1 MYQGYILNLNRSDNS
16 ILHRLRSIL
25 QSNLNCRVTVLN
37 EDDAFAK
44 NGRKPPPNLIFLLAD
59 KPDINWKALPFDL
72 NWVPTI
78 MVLSAENSSNKTS
91 DDLPCQIDDVI
102 IPPFK
107 DIEVI
112 WKSRRLL
119 KKRSPGKT
127 PAIKES
133 LLQELGLNNIIGKN
147 PAFLKT
153 LTKIPLLAD
162 SNATLL
168 ITGETGVGKELVAR
182 ATHYLS
188 PRQNKSFV
196 SINCGAI
203 PASLVENELF
213 GHKRGAFTDA
223 RTNQIGMVAEAE
235 GGTVFLDEIES
246 LSLEA
251 QGKLLRLL
259 QERTYKPLGY
269 TKQVKADIR
278 FIAATN
284 VDLKVRIKDGRFRP
298 DLFYRLN
305 IAIDVPPLRKRK
317 EDIPLLANHILK
329 KHSKEH
335 TKGSKNLAPA
345 ALAKLIN
352 YDWPG
357 NIRELEN
364 VLLEAFLLTQTTAI
378 LTENINIP
386 ITDNNEFFENL
397 SLKEAKKKV
406 VTQFERNFIINLLI
420 QHQGNICHA
429 AKEAQKDR
437 SDFGKLIQKYQ
448 IDARTFRNK
457 NL

>member
-1 MYQGYILNLNRSDNS
+1 
-16 ILHRLRSIL
+16 
-25 QSNLNCRVTVLN
+25 
-37 EDDAFAK
+37 
-44 NGRKPPPNLIFLLAD
+44 
-59 KPDINWKALPFDL
+59 
-72 NWVPTI
+72 
-78 MVLSAENSSNKTS
+78 
-91 DDLPCQIDDVI
+91 
-102 IPPFK
+102 
-107 DIEVI
+107 
-112 WKSRRLL
+112 
-119 KKRSPGKT
+119 
-127 PAIKES
+127 
-133 LLQELGLNNIIGKN
+133 
-147 PAFLKT
+147 
-153 LTKIPLLAD
+153 
-162 SNATLL
+162 
-168 ITGETGVGKELVAR
+168 
-182 ATHYLS
+182 
-188 PRQNKSFV
+188 
-196 SINCGAI
+196 
-203 PASLVENELF
+203 
-213 GHKRGAFTDA
+213 
-223 RTNQIGMVAEAE
+223 
-235 GGTVFLDEIES
+235 
-246 LSLEA
+246 
-251 QGKLLRLL
+251 
-259 QERTYKPLGY
+259 
-269 TKQVKADIR
+269 
-278 FIAATN
+278 
-284 VDLKVRIKDGRFRP
+284 
-298 DLFYRLN
+298 
-305 IAIDVPPLRKRK
+305 LRKRK

>member
-16 ILHRLRSIL
+16 VLHRLGSIL
-25 QSNLNCRVTVLN
+25 QSNFNCRVTVLN

-59 KPDINWKALPFDL
+59 NSDINWQALPFDL
-72 NWVPTI
+72 NSVPTI

-119 KKRSPGKT
+119 KKRSSGKT

-133 LLQELGLNNIIGKN
+133 LFQELGLNNIIGKN

-162 SNATLL
+162 SNATIL

-196 SINCGAI
+196 AINCGAI

-213 GHKRGAFTDA
+213 GHKRGAFPLTLQRETR
-223 RTNQIGMVAEAE
+223 RTIGPTFVPL
-235 GGTVFLDEIES
+235 TRC
-246 LSLEA
+246 
-251 QGKLLRLL
+251 LLC
-259 QERTYKPLGY
+259 E
-269 TKQVKADIR
+269 
-278 FIAATN
+278 
-284 VDLKVRIKDGRFRP
+284 
-298 DLFYRLN
+298 
-305 IAIDVPPLRKRK
+305 
-317 EDIPLLANHILK
+317 
-329 KHSKEH
+329 
-335 TKGSKNLAPA
+335 
-345 ALAKLIN
+345 
-352 YDWPG
+352 
-357 NIRELEN
+357 
-364 VLLEAFLLTQTTAI
+364 
-378 LTENINIP
+378 
-386 ITDNNEFFENL
+386 
-397 SLKEAKKKV
+397 
-406 VTQFERNFIINLLI
+406 
-420 QHQGNICHA
+420 
-429 AKEAQKDR
+429 R
-437 SDFGKLIQKYQ
+437 SDFIHSAKRQSPFAISKSKSRELMKMG
-448 IDARTFRNK
+448 RE
-457 NL
+457 

>member
-1 MYQGYILNLNRSDNS
+1 MFQGYILNPNRFDNDILNR
-16 ILHRLRSIL
+16 LRLIL
-25 QSNLNCRVTVLN
+25 QSNLNCRVTVCN

-44 NGRKPPPNLIFLLAD
+44 NGRQPPPHLIFLLAEN
-59 KPDINWKALPFDL
+59 PDINWKALPFDL
-72 NWVPTI
+72 NSVPTI
-78 MVLSAENSSNKTS
+78 MVLSVENSSNKTV
-91 DDLPCQIDDVI
+91 DDLPYQIDEVI

-119 KKRSPGKT
+119 KKGSPGKT
-127 PAIKES
+127 PVVKES
-133 LLQELGLNNIIGKN
+133 FLQKLGLNNIIGKN
-147 PAFLKT
+147 PTFLKT
-153 LTKIPLLAD
+153 LTKIPLLAN
-162 SNATLL
+162 SNATIL
-168 ITGETGVGKELVAR
+168 ITGETGVGKELVAQ

-196 SINCGAI
+196 TINCGAI

-223 RTNQIGMVAEAE
+223 RTNQIGVIAEAE
-235 GGTVFLDEIES
+235 GGTLFLDEIES

-251 QGKLLRLL
+251 QSKLLRLL
-259 QERTYKPLGY
+259 QEKTYKPLGQ
-269 TKQVKADIR
+269 TKQVKADMR

-284 VDLKVRIKDGRFRP
+284 VDLKARIKSGRFRP
-298 DLFYRLN
+298 DLFYRLS

-317 EDIPLLANHILK
+317 DDIPLLANHLLE

-335 TKGSKNLAPA
+335 TKGSKNLSPA
-345 ALAKLIN
+345 ALAKLMS

-364 VLLEAFLLTQTTAI
+364 VLLEASLLTQTTTI
-378 LTENINIP
+378 QPENINIP
-386 ITDNNEFFENL
+386 IAYNNDCFENL
-397 SLKEAKKKV
+397 SLKEAKRKV
-406 VTQFERNFIINLLI
+406 VEQFERDYVINLLI
-420 QHQGNICHA
+420 QHQGNLSHA

-437 SDFGKLIQKYQ
+437 SDFGKLIKKHE
-448 IDARTFRNK
+448 IDARDYKNK
-457 NL
+457 NI

>member
-25 QSNLNCRVTVLN
+25 QSNLNCRVTVCN

-72 NWVPTI
+72 NSVPTI
-78 MVLSAENSSNKTS
+78 MVLSAENSRNKTS
-91 DDLPCQIDDVI
+91 GDLPYQIDDVI

-119 KKRSPGKT
+119 KKRSPDKT

-133 LLQELGLNNIIGKN
+133 LVQELGLNNIIGKN
-147 PAFLKT
+147 PTFLKT

-162 SNATLL
+162 SNATIL

-196 SINCGAI
+196 AINCGAI
-203 PASLVENELF
+203 PATLVENELF

-223 RTNQIGMVAEAE
+223 RTNQIGVIAEAE

-269 TKQVKADIR
+269 TKQIKADIR

-284 VDLKVRIKDGRFRP
+284 VDLKARIKDGRFRP

-317 EDIPLLANHILK
+317 EDIPLLANHILE
-329 KHSKEH
+329 KHSIEH

-378 LTENINIP
+378 PPENINIP
-386 ITDNNEFFENL
+386 TAYNNECFTNL

-406 VTQFERNFIINLLI
+406 VTQFERDYIINLLI
-420 QHQGNICHA
+420 HHQGNISHA

-437 SDFGKLIQKYQ
+437 SDFGKMIRKHH
-448 IDARTFRNK
+448 IDVRTFKNK
-457 NL
+457 DL

>member
-1 MYQGYILNLNRSDNS
+1 MFQGYILNPNRFDNDILNR
-16 ILHRLRSIL
+16 LRLIL
-25 QSNLNCRVTVLN
+25 QSNLNCRVTVCN

-44 NGRKPPPNLIFLLAD
+44 NGRKPPPHLIFLLAD
-59 KPDINWKALPFDL
+59 NPDINWKALPFDL
-72 NWVPTI
+72 NSVPTI
-78 MVLSAENSSNKTS
+78 MVLSVENSSNKTV
-91 DDLPCQIDDVI
+91 DDLPYQIDEVI

-119 KKRSPGKT
+119 KKGSPGKT
-127 PAIKES
+127 PVVKES
-133 LLQELGLNNIIGKN
+133 FLQKLGLNNIIGKN
-147 PAFLKT
+147 PTFLKT
-153 LTKIPLLAD
+153 LTKIPLLAN
-162 SNATLL
+162 SNATIL
-168 ITGETGVGKELVAR
+168 ITGETGVGKELVAQ

-196 SINCGAI
+196 TINCGAI

-223 RTNQIGMVAEAE
+223 RTNQIGVIAEAE
-235 GGTVFLDEIES
+235 GGTLFLDEIES

-251 QGKLLRLL
+251 QSKLLRLL
-259 QERTYKPLGY
+259 QEKTYKPLGQ
-269 TKQVKADIR
+269 TKQVKADMR

-284 VDLKVRIKDGRFRP
+284 VDLKARIKSGRFRP
-298 DLFYRLN
+298 DLFYRLS

-317 EDIPLLANHILK
+317 DDIPLLANYLLE

-335 TKGSKNLAPA
+335 TKGSKNLSPA
-345 ALAKLIN
+345 ALAKLMS

-364 VLLEAFLLTQTTAI
+364 VLLEASLLTQTTTI
-378 LTENINIP
+378 QPENINIP
-386 ITDNNEFFENL
+386 IAYNNDCFENL
-397 SLKEAKKKV
+397 SLKEAKRKV
-406 VTQFERNFIINLLI
+406 VEQFERDYVINLLI
-420 QHQGNICHA
+420 QHQGNLSHA

-437 SDFGKLIQKYQ
+437 SDFGKLIKKHE
-448 IDARTFRNK
+448 IDARDYKNK
-457 NL
+457 NI

>member
-44 NGRKPPPNLIFLLAD
+44 NGRTPPPNLIFLLAD

-72 NWVPTI
+72 NSIPTI

-119 KKRSPGKT
+119 KKKSPGKT

-305 IAIDVPPLRKRK
+305 IAIDVPQEVSGLAVPMPTTPLF
-317 EDIPLLANHILK
+317 
-329 KHSKEH
+329 
-335 TKGSKNLAPA
+335 
-345 ALAKLIN
+345 
-352 YDWPG
+352 
-357 NIRELEN
+357 
-364 VLLEAFLLTQTTAI
+364 VL
-378 LTENINIP
+378 
-386 ITDNNEFFENL
+386 
-397 SLKEAKKKV
+397 
-406 VTQFERNFIINLLI
+406 
-420 QHQGNICHA
+420 
-429 AKEAQKDR
+429 
-437 SDFGKLIQKYQ
+437 
-448 IDARTFRNK
+448 
-457 NL
+457 